1 MDRFDKRHVLVATN
15 LLRAALS
22 VALWAAGA
30 NLLLLV
36 VFNALISTVTVF
48 FAPAEA
54 AMIPQ
59 VVPRRQLL
67 AANGVFTLTLNAAFA
82 IGFALLGPLVVT
94 LLGAPALIL
103 VVGVC
108 YLVAAGFCW
117 TLPPSPPGR
126 AREASRARHGRE
138 AEEAMG
144 STLGQLREGIAFIRA
159 NRRSAGRSS
168 TSGSRPRWWACW
180 AFSGPGSP
188 RSRWGSRPR
197 TSWSSSCRSPSES

>member
-1 MDRFDKRHVLVATN
+1 MARRLRHERETPGALEVFRNRPFLLLWLSQLFTQIGGNMVLFGLTVIVVGLDQLHDGEQRPDP
-15 LLRAALS
+15 LLPGARRGLLGRCRRLRGPVRQASRPGRHERAAGPLS
-22 VALWAAGA
+22 VALWAVGA

-36 VFNALISTVTVF
+36 LFNALISTVTVF

-67 AANGVFTLTLNAAFA
+67 SANGVFTLTLNAAFA
-82 IGFALLGPLVVT
+82 IGFALLGPLVVR

-117 TLPPSPPGR
+117 TLPPAPP
-126 AREASRARHGRE
+126 AAD
-138 AEEAMG
+138 
-144 STLGQLREGIAFIRA
+144 
-159 NRRSAGRSS
+159 
-168 TSGSRPRWWACW
+168 RW
-180 AFSGPGSP
+180 
-188 RSRWGSRPR
+188 
-197 TSWSSSCRSPSES
+197 